1 MDDAS
6 YRVSDAEREQ
16 AVAVLRDHLMA
27 GRLTLDEFSERVE
40 AALGARFGA
49 DLARVQQDLP
59 PTPAPSRRAPTRFTA
74 ALFGHVVRR
83 GRLRLRRRTLAAS
96 AFGDLDL
103 DLREAAMDG
112 PRATLTVLA
121 LCGNADI
128 YVPVGV
134 DVDVSGVTVLGHHRD
149 WGRDAVAADAPAITV
164 RVFGVLGTLD
174 VWRVPHG
181 MREGTFSDII
191 RHLEGRPPRTLR

>member
-1 MDDAS
+1 
-6 YRVSDAEREQ
+6 
-16 AVAVLRDHLMA
+16 
-27 GRLTLDEFSERVE
+27 
-40 AALGARFGA
+40 
-49 DLARVQQDLP
+49 
-59 PTPAPSRRAPTRFTA
+59 
-74 ALFGHVVRR
+74 
-83 GRLRLRRRTLAAS
+83 
-96 AFGDLDL
+96 
-103 DLREAAMDG
+103 MDG